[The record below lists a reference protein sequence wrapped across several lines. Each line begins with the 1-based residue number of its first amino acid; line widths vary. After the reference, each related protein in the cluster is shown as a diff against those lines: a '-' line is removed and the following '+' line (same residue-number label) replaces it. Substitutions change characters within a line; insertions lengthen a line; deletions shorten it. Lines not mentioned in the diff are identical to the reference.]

1 MAVTAE
7 TLLVRLEATQSKFER
22 QLASAER
29 RANRSARGI
38 ESRFKQMNAGLTAS
52 FSKLGVAV
60 GSVFAAGRSVQGAQQ
75 LIDASTRIN
84 NSLKV
89 AGLSGAQLTTVYDAL
104 FQSAQR
110 NAAPLESLVQLYSRV
125 SLVQNELGIS
135 SQELIGFTDNIAV
148 AMRVAGKSPQE
159 MQGALLQLSQ
169 ALGSGTVRAEEFN
182 SILEGALPIAQAA
195 AAGLEEAGGSVA
207 RLRQL
212 VVDGRVSSETFF
224 RAFEA
229 GSVTLKDKISEAGLT
244 VEQGFIKIRNS
255 LTAAAGRF
263 DEATDA
269 SGRIATAL
277 GDLAGIVD
285 EVDFGNLVDE
295 INNVVSYLDRGSN
308 AANRFALRINDAI
321 RQQLGLTKSTQMR
334 IDQTFSAV
342 DPLGGGRGDFSELQ
356 AALNEAVKGKETLI
370 TGQSNGP
377 TSRVGQRTIKTVSLP
392 PKKPPKK
399 PTSSSGGKSSSQ
411 RESGFE
417 REIAQMRERIALL
430 SAETTALAGLN
441 PLAADYTF
449 QKEKAT
455 RAAALLAEAE
465 KSGLA
470 ITPELRASIDALA
483 GSYAQASIA
492 ADELAQGQRDIEQAA
507 ADMAA
512 LGKDILGGFISD
524 LRSGASAAD
533 ALRGALDKVIDRL
546 SSNLL
551 DRLFSGGFGGGGG
564 RGGGLLGGFIIPGI
578 LHSGGVAG
586 RDGYGHGRAVSPSV
600 FAGARRY
607 HSGGV
612 AGMQPGEVPA
622 ILQRGE
628 VVLPRGAKAGGRQ
641 SVVISQTINVNGTI
655 GEREI
660 ASAIAAGNQSALARV
675 PGISLQSVSNRNRR
689 APGSI

>member
-1 MAVTAE
+1 MAITAE